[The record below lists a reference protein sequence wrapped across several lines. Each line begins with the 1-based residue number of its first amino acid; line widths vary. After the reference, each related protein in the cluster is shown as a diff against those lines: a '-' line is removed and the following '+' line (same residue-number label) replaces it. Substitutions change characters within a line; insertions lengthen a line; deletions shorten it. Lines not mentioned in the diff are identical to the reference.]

1 MLVPTDATEL
11 FFGLPDA
18 SGFNG
23 PSGYYGDNSG
33 SFLVSISAVPEPGVW
48 AMMLVG
54 VAPDGRCSS
63 LRPQARRRRFGCLS
77 LHCFF

>member
-1 MLVPTDATEL
+1 VIVPTGATEL

-33 SFLVSISAVPEPGVW
+33 SFSVAVSAVPEPGVW
-48 AMMLVG
+48 AMMIMGLALMGSALRLGRKRG
-54 VAPDGRCSS
+54 VAP
-63 LRPQARRRRFGCLS
+63 LAA
-77 LHCFF
+77 